1 MKRKALSILAVL
13 ALCLT
18 MLPVAVFAAHPLDGY
33 AEGDKVMMDGREYT
47 YLGDITQTGLEV
59 SEVSAEAW
67 GFAGIA
73 KAGSGYVSF
82 TVEEGLVSMTLNNA
96 TITAMSQEDFEGYG
110 ILVTDYD
117 VSINGVGKNIVD
129 AGNTAISVSGCL
141 TMNGDFQRIAG
152 MNYGIYCA
160 ATWGFGEDEVAVN
173 GGDLLINA
181 NIGEVVGTEGVG
193 IYSDCTLFIN
203 GSLGDVSGG
212 TGIQSG
218 DGLTEDN
225 LRQGCL
231 SINGDIGA
239 VAGFVFAG
247 IHGRGEV
254 VIGEDAEIGKIVA
267 DTVGIS
273 VDCITDE
280 DFVPLAGSSLTING
294 TVGPISA
301 SQIQEEGEDWIRYG
315 VHVQGGDFRIAEGA
329 SVESIYG
336 EDYGVQVEG
345 GTFICGAWVQEG
357 VTGGEKDI
365 ETVEWP
371 SVWAHA
377 EVMDAILFSLVPEN
391 LQCKYTQATT
401 RGEYAALATCLY
413 EMVTDEVIQLTEA
426 EKAPFTDTTDLNV
439 AKMVKVGVVN
449 GMGDGTFAPNAKL
462 TRVQAATMLSR
473 LANALEEPLTVSA
486 PAFADNDQISDWAF
500 DAAGEVQAAEIMKGV
515 EDNLFAPKRDYTREQ
530 SILTMDRLFNM
541 VFWDNEEA

>member
-1 MKRKALSILAVL
+1 MKRKVLSILAVL

-18 MLPVAVFAAHPLDGY
+18 MLPMAVFAAHPLDGY

-117 VSINGVGKNIVD
+117 ASINGVGKNIVD

-160 ATWGFGEDEVAVN
+160 TVWGFGEEETIVE

-203 GSLGDVSGG
+203 GNLGDVSGG

-218 DGLTEDN
+218 DTLTEDN

-267 DTVGIS
+267 DSIGIS

-280 DFVPLAGSSLTING
+280 DYTPLAGASLTIHG

-301 SQIQEEGEDWIRYG
+301 VQIQEDGDEWIRYG
-315 VHVQGGDFRIAEGA
+315 IRVLGGDAHIAEGA

-336 EDYGVQVEG
+336 DNYGAWVEG
-345 GTFICGAWVQEG
+345 GSLIGQSRVQG
-357 VTGGEKDI
+357 SITGGEKDI
-365 ETVEWP
+365 VTVEWP

-377 EVMDAILFSLVPEN
+377 EVMDAIMFDLVPEN

-462 TRVQAATMLSR
+462 TREQAATMLSR
-473 LANALEEPLTVSA
+473 LAAALEKPLA
-486 PAFADNDQISDWAF
+486 AGEPAFADNASISDWAF
-500 DAAGEVQAAEIMKGV
+500 AAVGQVQAAEIMKGV
-515 EDNLFAPKRDYTREQ
+515 EDNLFAPQRDYTREQ
-530 SILTMDRLFNM
+530 SIITMDRLFNL
-541 VFWDNEEA
+541 VAWDNEEE

>member
-1 MKRKALSILAVL
+1 MKRRFLSILAVL

-18 MLPVAVFAAHPLDGY
+18 MLPMAAFAAPIPWPAEGEQITLDG
-33 AEGDKVMMDGREYT
+33 KSYT
-47 YLGDITQTGLEV
+47 YLGDVTETGLEI
-59 SEVSAEAW
+59 SPASAEEC

-73 KAGSGYVSF
+73 KAGEGYVSF
-82 TVEEGLVSMTLNNA
+82 TVEEGLLSMTLNNA

-110 ILVTDYD
+110 IFVTDYD
-117 VSINGVGKNIVD
+117 VAIDGVGKNIVN
-129 AGNTAISVSGCL
+129 AGNTAISVGGCL
-141 TMNGDFQRIAG
+141 TLTGEFERIAG
-152 MNYGIYCA
+152 MNSGIHCST
-160 ATWGFGEDEVAVN
+160 TWGFGGEEVTVS
-173 GGDLLINA
+173 GGDLMINA
-181 NIGEVVGTEGVG
+181 NIGEVIGTENVG
-193 IYSDCTLFIN
+193 IYSDCSLSIN
-203 GSLGDVSGG
+203 GKLGDVSGG
-212 TGIQSG
+212 IGIQSG
-218 DGLTEDN
+218 DGLTQDN
-225 LRQGCL
+225 LKEGYL
-231 SINGDIGA
+231 TINGTIGS
-239 VAGFVFAG
+239 VVGFVNAG
-247 IHGRGEV
+247 IHGRGDV
-254 VIGEDAEIGKIVA
+254 TIGKDAVIGEIVA

-357 VTGGEKDI
+357 ITGGEKDI

-377 EVMDAILFSLVPEN
+377 EVMDAILFSLVPED

-426 EKAPFTDTTDLNV
+426 EKAPFTDTTDENV
-439 AKMVKVGVVN
+439 AKMYKVGVVN

-462 TRVQAATMLSR
+462 TREQAATLLSR

-486 PAFADNDQISDWAF
+486 PAFADNDQISDWAY
-500 DAAGEVQAAEIMKGV
+500 DAVGEVQAAEIMKGV

-541 VFWDNEEA
+541 VFWDNVEE

>member
-13 ALCLT
+13 ALYLT
-18 MLPVAVFAAHPLDGY
+18 MLPVAAFAADPFATKKVGDIVPVDGK
-33 AEGDKVMMDGREYT
+33 DYT
-47 YLGDITQTGLEV
+47 YLGDITKTGMELSQWSVE
-59 SEVSAEAW
+59 EN
-67 GFAGIA
+67 GPAGIA
-73 KAGSGYVSF
+73 KAGEGYVSYS
-82 TVEEGLVSMTLNNA
+82 VEDGVVFMTLNNA

-117 VSINGVGKNIVD
+117 VTINGVGKNIVQ

-160 ATWGFGEDEVAVN
+160 AVWGFGEDEVTVN
-173 GGDLLINA
+173 GGDLLLNA
-181 NIGEVVGTEGVG
+181 NIVEVVGTEGVG

-212 TGIQSG
+212 TGIQCG
-218 DGLTEDN
+218 DALTADN
-225 LRQGCL
+225 LRQGCM

-267 DTVGIS
+267 DSIGIS

-280 DFVPLAGSSLTING
+280 AYAPLADASLTIHG

-301 SQIQEEGEDWIRYG
+301 VQIQEDGDEWVRYG
-315 VHVQGGDFRIAEGA
+315 IRVLGGDFRIAEGA

-336 EDYGVQVEG
+336 ENYGAWVEG
-345 GTFICGAWVQEG
+345 GSLIGQSRVQGAI
-357 VTGGEKDI
+357 TGGEKDI
-365 ETVEWP
+365 VTVEWP
-371 SVWAHA
+371 SIWAHA
-377 EVMDAILFSLVPEN
+377 EVMDAIMFDLVPEN
-391 LQCKYTQATT
+391 FQCKYTQATT
-401 RGEYAALATCLY
+401 RAEYAALATCLY
-413 EMVTDEVIQLTEA
+413 EKVTGDEIQLTEE

-439 AKMVKVGVVN
+439 AKMYKVKVVN
-449 GMGDGTFAPNAKL
+449 GMGDGTFAPKEKL
-462 TRVQAATMLSR
+462 TREQAATMLSR
-473 LANALEEPLTVSA
+473 LAAALEKPLA
-486 PAFADNDQISDWAF
+486 AGEPAFADNASISGWAY
-500 DAAGEVQAAEIMKGV
+500 AAVGQVQEAGIMKGV
-515 EDNLFAPKRDYTREQ
+515 EDNLFAPQRDYTREQ
-530 SILTMDRLFNM
+530 SILTMDRLFNL
-541 VFWDNEEA
+541 VAWDNEEV